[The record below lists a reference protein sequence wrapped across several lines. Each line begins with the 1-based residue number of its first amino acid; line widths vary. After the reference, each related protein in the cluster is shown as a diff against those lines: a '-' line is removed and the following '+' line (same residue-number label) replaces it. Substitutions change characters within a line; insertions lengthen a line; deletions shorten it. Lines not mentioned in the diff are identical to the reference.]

1 MNRSSFYSSLTL
13 EARSERKESTG
24 TVSRHVVPAVG
35 AVEHHPVGQHDHGA
49 PVVNV
54 LDNLAEIDG
63 ALLDSESV
71 VGRVPESRY
80 HTFLVLRRA

>member
-1 MNRSSFYSSLTL
+1 
-13 EARSERKESTG
+13 
-24 TVSRHVVPAVG
+24 
-35 AVEHHPVGQHDHGA
+35 
-49 PVVNV
+49 V